1 MTENRLEKLISE
13 TDDLAKGSAFSYG
26 YSSLRDAQIIH
37 AQTARLDEEIE
48 RTEARLAEARRV
60 RDFSKALVAPIR
72 RLPPELLSE
81 VFLLATP
88 ATWYDE
94 CSGNRMQD
102 IWYAE
107 VCHSWRAI
115 TLGTHALWNT
125 IKVVVEEE
133 SASENE
139 DEDEDEDESGSE
151 DSHRPLSETERNE
164 RWLRIVNVW
173 IARSGGTLLT
183 VTFLNTLGDDGLDL
197 GVSAWKR
204 LVGECH
210 RWRDVAVHAPYEF
223 YEGLEDLHFP
233 ALVHI
238 HLSAG
243 GWEQEALDYPHP
255 VPAFTNAPNV
265 RQLTCENVRVQYWL
279 PSILPSV
286 PESWKPSTVHV
297 FCTEPM
303 HDMLSAAYPITLC
316 AEFVETCLISLTCA
330 PRPFDPP
337 QTRTCMPH
345 LETLGTAN
353 RGCEL
358 LYYIDAPVLTTLHM
372 TTRGSTLR
380 EGVHADQMAC
390 LKAMLLRDSSMRLV
404 SLLLT
409 DISANCDDIIECLA
423 LISSLG
429 QFSLKRIRNGPF
441 DITPLLRKLTR
452 DTSRPDSLTF
462 LPHLGNLTLSWRT
475 AYGRQERER
484 CMPILT
490 DMLVSRLED
499 IDAEEC
505 YEGLYDFETNLDPD
519 LTLDDMVDIAWER
532 KKTSRKVLMT

>member
-13 TDDLAKGSAFSYG
+13 TDDLAKGSAFSSG
-26 YSSLRDAQIIH
+26 YPSLRDAQIIH

-72 RLPPELLSE
+72 RLLPELLSE
-81 VFLLATP
+81 FFLLATP

-102 IWYAE
+102 IRYAE

-115 TLGTHALWNT
+115 TL
-125 IKVVVEEE
+125 
-133 SASENE
+133 
-139 DEDEDEDESGSE
+139 
-151 DSHRPLSETERNE
+151 
-164 RWLRIVNVW
+164 VNVW
-173 IARSGGTLLT
+173 IARSGGALLT
-183 VTFLNTLGDDGLDL
+183 VTFLNTLGDDGFDL

-204 LVGECH
+204 LIGECH
-210 RWRDVAVHAPYEF
+210 RWRAVTVHAPYEF

-279 PSILPSV
+279 PSIAVGARVL
-286 PESWKPSTVHV
+286 ETVDRACVLH
-297 FCTEPM
+297 
-303 HDMLSAAYPITLC
+303 
-316 AEFVETCLISLTCA
+316 
-330 PRPFDPP
+330 
-337 QTRTCMPH
+337 RTNARHAVGRVSYHALRRVCGDMPH

-358 LYYIDAPVLTTLHM
+358 LYYIDAPALTTLHM
-372 TTRGSTLR
+372 TTRGSTMR

-390 LKAMLLRDSSMRLV
+390 LKAMLLRDSSMRLE

-409 DISANCDDIIECLA
+409 DISASCGDIIECLE
-423 LISSLG
+423 LLPSLG
-429 QFSLKRIRNGPF
+429 QFSLERIRLGRNGPS
-441 DITPLLRKLTR
+441 DVLPLLRKLTR
-452 DTSRPDSLTF
+452 DNSRPDSLTF
-462 LPHLGNLTLSWRT
+462 LPHLGNLTLSWRS

-519 LTLDDMVDIAWER
+519 LTLDEIVDIAWER

>member
-1 MTENRLEKLISE
+1 MYSPDMSSIVWKL
-13 TDDLAKGSAFSYG
+13 
-26 YSSLRDAQIIH
+26 SSDERVYQ
-37 AQTARLDEEIE
+37 ARLDEEIE

-72 RLPPELLSE
+72 RLLPELLSE
-81 VFLLATP
+81 FFLLATP

-102 IWYAE
+102 IR
-107 VCHSWRAI
+107 WRA
-115 TLGTHALWNT
+115 
-125 IKVVVEEE
+125 
-133 SASENE
+133 
-139 DEDEDEDESGSE
+139 
-151 DSHRPLSETERNE
+151 
-164 RWLRIVNVW
+164 
-173 IARSGGTLLT
+173 
-183 VTFLNTLGDDGLDL
+183 VT
-197 GVSAWKR
+197 
-204 LVGECH
+204 
-210 RWRDVAVHAPYEF
+210 VHAPYEF

-279 PSILPSV
+279 PSIAVGARVL
-286 PESWKPSTVHV
+286 ETVDRACVLH
-297 FCTEPM
+297 
-303 HDMLSAAYPITLC
+303 
-316 AEFVETCLISLTCA
+316 
-330 PRPFDPP
+330 
-337 QTRTCMPH
+337 RTNARHAVGRVSYHALRRVCGDMPH

-358 LYYIDAPVLTTLHM
+358 LYYIDAPALTTLHM
-372 TTRGSTLR
+372 TTRGSTMR

-390 LKAMLLRDSSMRLV
+390 LKAMLLRDSSMRLE

-409 DISANCDDIIECLA
+409 DISASCGDIIECLE
-423 LISSLG
+423 LLPSLG
-429 QFSLKRIRNGPF
+429 QFSLERIRLGRNGPS
-441 DITPLLRKLTR
+441 DVLPLLRKLTR
-452 DTSRPDSLTF
+452 DNSRPDSLTF
-462 LPHLGNLTLSWRT
+462 LPHLGNLTLSWRS

-519 LTLDDMVDIAWER
+519 LTLDEIVDIAWER

>member
-1 MTENRLEKLISE
+1 MTELEKLISE
-13 TDDLAKGSAFSYG
+13 TDALAKSSAFFSG
-26 YSSLRDAQIIH
+26 YPSLHDAQIMQ

-81 VFLLATP
+81 VFLFATP

-102 IWYAE
+102 IRYAE

-372 TTRGSTLR
+372 TTGGSTLR

-429 QFSLKRIRNGPF
+429 QFSLERIRNGPF

-532 KKTSRKVLMT
+532 KKTSGKELMT

>member
-1 MTENRLEKLISE
+1 MYSPDMSSIVWKL
-13 TDDLAKGSAFSYG
+13 
-26 YSSLRDAQIIH
+26 SSDERVYQ
-37 AQTARLDEEIE
+37 ARLDEEIE

-72 RLPPELLSE
+72 RLLPELLSE
-81 VFLLATP
+81 FFLLATP

-102 IWYAE
+102 IRYAE

-164 RWLRIVNVW
+164 H
-173 IARSGGTLLT
+173 
-183 VTFLNTLGDDGLDL
+183 DGFDL

-204 LVGECH
+204 LIGECH
-210 RWRDVAVHAPYEF
+210 RWRAVTVHAPYEF

-279 PSILPSV
+279 PSIAVGARVL
-286 PESWKPSTVHV
+286 ETVDRACVLH
-297 FCTEPM
+297 
-303 HDMLSAAYPITLC
+303 
-316 AEFVETCLISLTCA
+316 
-330 PRPFDPP
+330 
-337 QTRTCMPH
+337 RTNARHAVGRVSYHALRRVCGDMPH

-358 LYYIDAPVLTTLHM
+358 LYYIDAPALTTLHM
-372 TTRGSTLR
+372 TTRGSTMR

-390 LKAMLLRDSSMRLV
+390 LKAILLRDSSMRLE

-409 DISANCDDIIECLA
+409 DISASCGDIIECLE
-423 LISSLG
+423 LLPSLG
-429 QFSLKRIRNGPF
+429 QFSLERIRLGRNGPS
-441 DITPLLRKLTR
+441 DVLPLLRKLTR
-452 DTSRPDSLTF
+452 DNSRPDSLTF
-462 LPHLGNLTLSWRT
+462 LPHLGNLTLSWRS

-519 LTLDDMVDIAWER
+519 LTLDEIVDIAWER